1 MMVPNQTSVET
12 RNFFNHSED
21 SGRRRPGL
29 TVVGFGEEPWSVLW
43 KRQQSMM
50 YHLSL
55 CPEIDRVIVMNSGV
69 WLTSLLFGGGRARF
83 GLGPLTWEDV
93 ATRRIG
99 EKLRVVTPIHWI
111 PFSRSSRMFSRLDA
125 AEVSARMRRWI
136 GRDDYIAVVGNIE
149 SEMEPII
156 DRVMKDASA
165 VVFDWSDDF
174 VEFYREA
181 GKRAEVN
188 RLCEKYIRR
197 ADLVLAVNESLAA
210 RARVLNPNSYVLT
223 NATNF
228 PVMDRLPRGNEPRR
242 SPDWPKTRGP
252 VVGYMGWINEQR
264 MDLDILDVLTRRLA
278 DWSFVFIGPLMF
290 RPENHRARE
299 IFARPNV
306 HSIPPVPYLELPAYL
321 ERFDVCILPFLIND
335 HTKGNDPIKIYDY
348 FAFGKPVVATRTA
361 GIERVASMIRIAADP
376 DEFVRMVEQA
386 AKEDKARQNS
396 LKSIAAENSWPLRIE
411 DLMRLL
417 RKTGIGAV

>member
-1 MMVPNQTSVET
+1 VEKT
-12 RNFFNHSED
+12 DSYNHSKDPE
-21 SGRRRPGL
+21 RRRPGV
-29 TVVGFGEEPWSVLW
+29 TVVGIGEEPWSVLW

-55 CPEIDRVIVMNSGV
+55 RPEIDRVVVLNTGV
-69 WLTSLLFGGGRARF
+69 WLTSLLFGRGQARL
-83 GLGPLTWEDV
+83 GLGPLTWDAV
-93 ATRRIG
+93 ATRREG
-99 EKLRVVTPIHWI
+99 EKLRVITPIHWI
-111 PFSRSSRMFSRLDA
+111 PFSRSFRPLSRFDA
-125 AEVSARMRRWI
+125 VEISARMRRSI
-136 GRDDYIAVVGNIE
+136 GADDYVAVVGNID
-149 SEMEPII
+149 SDMEPII
-156 DRVMKDASA
+156 DRIMKDASA

-174 VEFYREA
+174 VEFYRDA
-181 GKRAEVN
+181 KKRAEVH
-188 RLCEKYIRR
+188 RLTEKYIRR
-197 ADLVLAVNESLAA
+197 ADLVLAVNESLAV
-210 RARVLNPNSYVLT
+210 RARTLNPNSHVLV

-228 PVMDRLPRGNEPRR
+228 PVMDRLPQGAGPRR
-242 SPDWPKTRGP
+242 PVDWPKTRGP

-264 MDLDILDVLTRRLA
+264 MDLDILDALTRRLA

-290 RPENHRARE
+290 RPENDRARG

-306 HSIPPVPYLELPAYL
+306 HHIPPVPYLELPAYL

-361 GIERVASMIRIAADP
+361 GIERVEPMIRIASDP

-386 AKEDKARQNS
+386 AKEDKAKRDS
-396 LKSIAAENSWPLRIE
+396 HESIAAENSWPVRIE

-417 RKTGIGAV
+417 REKGMCAI

>member
-1 MMVPNQTSVET
+1 MIVPNKASVET
-12 RNFFNHSED
+12 TDFLNHSKEP
-21 SGRRRPGL
+21 GRRRPGL
-29 TVVGFGEEPWSVLW
+29 TVVGIGEEPWSVLW

-55 CPEIDRVIVMNSGV
+55 RPEIDRVIVLNTGV
-69 WLTSLLFGGGRARF
+69 WLTSLFFGRGRSRF
-83 GLGPLTWEDV
+83 GLDPLTWKAV

-99 EKLRVVTPIHWI
+99 EKLRVVTPIHWV

-125 AEVSARMRRWI
+125 VEVSARMRRSI
-136 GRDDYIAVVGNIE
+136 GVDDYVAVVGNID
-149 SEMEPII
+149 SDMEPII
-156 DRVMKDASA
+156 DRIMKDAST

-174 VEFYREA
+174 VEFYRDA
-181 GKRAEVN
+181 DKRTEVQ
-188 RLCEKYIRR
+188 RLSEKYIRR

-210 RARVLNPNSYVLT
+210 RARVLNPNSHVLV

-228 PVMDRLPRGNEPRR
+228 PVIDRLPHGAGPRR
-242 SPDWPKTRGP
+242 PADWPKTKGP

-264 MDLDILDVLTRRLA
+264 MDLDILDALTRRLA

-290 RPENHRARE
+290 RPENDRARE

-306 HSIPPVPYLELPAYL
+306 HHIPPVPYLELPAYL
-321 ERFDVCILPFLIND
+321 ERFDVCVLPFLIND

-361 GIERVASMIRIAADP
+361 GIERVERMIRIAADP

-386 AKEDKARQNS
+386 AGEDKAQRDGRT
-396 LKSIAAENSWPLRIE
+396 SIAAENSWPVRIE
-411 DLMRLL
+411 DLIRLL
-417 RKTGIGAV
+417 RETGICAV

>member
-1 MMVPNQTSVET
+1 M
-12 RNFFNHSED
+12 
-21 SGRRRPGL
+21 

-55 CPEIDRVIVMNSGV
+55 RPEIDRVIVMNAGV
-69 WLTSLLFGGGRARF
+69 WFTSLLLGRGRSRF
-83 GLGPLTWEDV
+83 GLVPLTWEAV
-93 ATRRIG
+93 ATQRIG

-111 PFSRSSRMFSRLDA
+111 PFSRSSRIFSRLDVV
-125 AEVSARMRRWI
+125 EISARMRRSI
-136 GRDDYIAVVGNIE
+136 GADNYVAVVGNID

-156 DRVMKDASA
+156 NRIIKDASA

-174 VEFYREA
+174 VEFFREA

-188 RLCEKYIRR
+188 RLCEKYIQR

-210 RARVLNPNSYVLT
+210 RALVLNPNSHVLT

-228 PVMDRLPRGNEPRR
+228 PVIDQLPQGTEPRR
-242 SPDWPKTRGP
+242 PLDWPKTQRP

-264 MDLDILDVLTRRLA
+264 IDLDILDALTQRLV
-278 DWSFVFIGPLMF
+278 DWLFVFIGPLMF

-306 HSIPPVPYLELPAYL
+306 HCIPPVPYLELPVYL

-361 GIERVASMIRIAADP
+361 GIERVEKMIRIAADP
-376 DEFVRMVEQA
+376 DDFVRMVEQA
-386 AKEDKARQNS
+386 TKEDQAQRDS
-396 LKSIAAENSWPLRIE
+396 RKSIAAENGWPVRIE
-411 DLMRLL
+411 ALIRLL
-417 RKTGIGAV
+417 QETGICVV